1 MKVKKVLFFISVCLS
16 ISVGGCKRNNETDDL
31 PILTLSPTST
41 STPTPSPTFVPVVI
55 PTPSYAVSL
64 SPTPLSLENAGL
76 TKINEIQVGDLKIRE
91 IITDVREVEI
101 GYVYG
106 NVMVTYSDGKYGAL
120 DYDGNLLVENI
131 YEKIW
136 VRPNGDGDFA
146 LGNEETAIVFNAKGE
161 KLLEVKSPREIFI
174 NEKVVTYIVG
184 TNEDFGLGYAYDLKK
199 EKYILTFG
207 ASYVSVMSDGKFYI
221 SDQFG
226 LRGIDIHGNSQ
237 LLWDYWKVYDGKE
250 RIIPLL
256 FEGMRDGYGTV
267 SCICTSGYHMGI
279 ISENGEELILL
290 NPNELANYA
299 NFGTVEA
306 CGIFTYQEEGVRY
319 ANIDKKIVVYLENE
333 NKIRFFLIDFAKAE
347 SNPENSN
354 ATYLEKKVVSN
365 FSEIVI
371 AEYDSI
377 CMSPSGNHAAT
388 KEGTYLYFD
397 DTGEVLGE
405 YKQNIYFRR
414 SHGLIM
420 DENNDAYLIDSS
432 CQKVYG
438 GISADGIT
446 LAGNAFCVIKDNQR
460 IYWLVECPFDLKDE
474 SE

>member
-1 MKVKKVLFFISVCLS
+1 MEIRKAILLISVCAVVS
-16 ISVGGCKRNNETDDL
+16 MRACQTNREADVL
-31 PILTLSPTST
+31 PTVAPTLTLTL
-41 STPTPSPTFVPVVI
+41 TPTPTVIPLVI
-55 PTPSYAVSL
+55 PTPVSVITL
-64 SPTPLSLENAGL
+64 SPTPLPVENTKVLEI
-76 TKINEIQVGDLKIRE
+76 KDIQAGDLKIRE

-101 GYVYG
+101 CYAYG

-131 YEKIW
+131 YETVW
-136 VRPNGDGDFA
+136 VRPNSNGDFA
-146 LGNEETAIVFNAKGE
+146 LGDKETAIVFNSDGE
-161 KLLEVKSPREIFI
+161 KMLEVKSPREMFI
-174 NEKVVTYIVG
+174 NEKVVTYIVD
-184 TNEDFGLGYAYDLKK
+184 TNEEFGLGYAYDLRK
-199 EKYILTFG
+199 EKYISTFA

-221 SDQFG
+221 SDQFE
-226 LRGIDIHGNSQ
+226 LKAIDIDGNAQ
-237 LLWDYWKVYDGKE
+237 ILWDYWKVYDGKE

-279 ISENGEELILL
+279 ISEDGEELILL
-290 NPNELANYA
+290 NPNELASYA
-299 NFGTVEA
+299 EFGLVEE

-333 NKIRFFLIDFAKAE
+333 NKTRFFLIDFAKAE
-347 SNPENSN
+347 NNSENPD
-354 ATYLEKKVVSN
+354 ATFLQSKVVSN

-388 KEGTYLYFD
+388 EGGTYLYFD
-397 DTGEVLGE
+397 DAGKVLGE
-405 YKQNIYFRR
+405 YEQNMYFRR
-414 SHGLIM
+414 AHGLIM
-420 DENNDAYLIDSS
+420 DENSDAYLIDTN

-438 GISADGIT
+438 GIPADGIT
-446 LAGNAFCVIKDNQR
+446 LAGNAFCVKNGNQR
-460 IYWLVECPFDLKDE
+460 IYWLVEYSLDKKGE